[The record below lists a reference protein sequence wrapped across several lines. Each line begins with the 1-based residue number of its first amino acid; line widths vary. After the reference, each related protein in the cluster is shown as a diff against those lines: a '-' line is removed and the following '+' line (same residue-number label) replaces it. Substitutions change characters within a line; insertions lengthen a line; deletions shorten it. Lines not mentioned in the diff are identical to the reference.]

1 MNELVEVRE
10 AANERMDAAYRS
22 LRQRFVEGRI
32 TLSEFEEEVGK
43 VYSARVHQEP
53 RDPGSWYPSSAGV
66 SVRSA
71 SSVPSSR
78 VQTVEVPAQV
88 RVYVLVMAMLIGIW
102 AVTGMGY
109 FWPIWPMMG
118 WGIGIV
124 GKALGVPGG
133 CHSHRTGRGQ
143 HARSYGGHYER

>member
-1 MNELVEVRE
+1 MNELVDVRD
-10 AANERMDAAYRS
+10 AADERMDAAYRS
-22 LRQRFVEGRI
+22 LRQRFVDGRI

-53 RDPGSWYPSSAGV
+53 RDTLPWYPSSAGV

-71 SSVPSSR
+71 SSAPWLR

-88 RVYVLVMAMLIGIW
+88 RVYVLVMAMLVGIW

-118 WGIGIV
+118 WGIGIA
-124 GKALGVPGG
+124 GKALGVRSG
-133 CHSHRTGRGQ
+133 CHSHRTGGAQR
-143 HARSYGGHYER
+143 ARAYGGHYER